1 MSFFDG
7 YTTHAAETLDRAV
20 SILLISG
27 ATVDIAAT
35 CSQVAANAKEGASLP
50 LLVLG
55 QELMSLVHR
64 AQSVRDFVNIINTHP
79 GYADALAGLF
89 AHDSH
94 VEAFKILGIAF
105 DNSGDY
111 GCCFDALSSA
121 RFSRRNAEIV
131 ARLFG
136 IECL

>member
-7 YTTHAAETLDRAV
+7 YATHTAETLDRAV

-27 ATVDIAAT
+27 ATVDIKKA
-35 CSQVAANAKEGASLP
+35 CEQVAANADVGASLP

-55 QELMSLVHR
+55 RGLMALVHR
-64 AQSVRDFVNIINTHP
+64 AQSVRDLVKIINTHP
-79 GYADALAGLF
+79 GYADVLAGLY
-89 AHDSH
+89 AHNSH
-94 VEAFKILGIAF
+94 VEAFKTLGIAF
-105 DNSGDY
+105 DNAGDY
-111 GCCFDALSSA
+111 RCCFDVLSDA
-121 RFSRRNAEIV
+121 RFSRSNAEII

>member
-7 YTTHAAETLDRAV
+7 YTTHTAETLDRAV

-27 ATVDIAAT
+27 ATVDIETA
-35 CSQVAANAKEGASLP
+35 CEQVAANAEEGASLP

-64 AQSVRDFVNIINTHP
+64 AQSVRDFIEVINTHP
-79 GYADALAGLF
+79 GYADVLAGLF

-111 GCCFDALSSA
+111 RYCFDELSSA
-121 RFSRRNAEIV
+121 RFSRRNAEVI
-131 ARLFG
+131 ARLLG
-136 IECL
+136 IERL

>member
-27 ATVDIAAT
+27 ATVDIEAT
-35 CSQVAANAKEGASLP
+35 CEQVAANAKEGASLP

-55 QELMSLVHR
+55 QELMSSVR
-64 AQSVRDFVNIINTHP
+64 QAQSVRDLVNIINTHP

-105 DNSGDY
+105 DNSDDY
-111 GCCFDALSSA
+111 RCCFDELSSA
-121 RFSRRNAEIV
+121 RFSRRNAEII